1 MKNNYISDIEDELN
15 ELQRLINTSLLDY
28 IYFKI
33 DNKLKFNPAVRIALD
48 IKINNLEKSIRA
60 LRDKLENG

>member
-1 MKNNYISDIEDELN
+1 MENNYISDIESELN
-15 ELQRLINTSLLDY
+15 ELQRLINNSLLDF

-33 DNKLKFNPAVRIALD
+33 DNKLKFNSAVKIALNS
-48 IKINNLEKSIRA
+48 KINNLEKSIRV

>member
-1 MKNNYISDIEDELN
+1 MVNKYISDVENELN
-15 ELQRLINTSLLDY
+15 ELQRLINNSLLDF

-33 DNKLKFNPAVRIALD
+33 DNKLKFNSAVKIALEV
-48 IKINNLEKSIRA
+48 KINNLEKSIRA